1 MKTVAKNFIL
11 TACLAIAL
19 IFTFVMVKNALVP
32 AFASDVHFASD
43 VQSIYDTATQATS
56 EATDFVYGIA
66 LAVCPLSL
74 IVVLLLI
81 MISRDSKKVAGLIS
95 IAGTICLATGGIILV
110 KSEVAIK
117 IIESIVNM
125 FTK

>member
-19 IFTFVMVKNALVP
+19 IFTFVIVKNALVP
-32 AFASDVHFASD
+32 AFASD

-110 KSEVAIK
+110 KSGVAIK